1 MAEFNKKQTFLRL
14 NFFEGE
20 SEAESP
26 FIEVDSL
33 PENGDV
39 GEVYRITGTGELY
52 CYLTESKFSH
62 FDSVPTIA
70 SQGEAYETI
79 GQLTGYDKCHILFTA
94 KLEHRLEEFSC
105 IVYTNSD
112 YEPYSGRIS
121 SMQGTSDYGTGY
133 SGMSCN
139 ASQLCAGELYFS
151 ELVSNAGLSYVYDG
165 VGGDVADTII
175 ITSITPLGQE
185 LFDFSTGG
193 KVNITEGKVIK

>member
-52 CYLTESKFSH
+52 CYLTESKFSP

-70 SQGEAYETI
+70 SQGEAYEAI
-79 GQLTGYDKCHILFTA
+79 GRLTGEDTCHKLFTA
-94 KLEHRLEEFSC
+94 KLEHSGEEFSC
-105 IVYTNSD
+105 IVYTNSYD
-112 YEPYSGRIS
+112 EPYSGYIS
-121 SMQGTSDYGTGY
+121 SMQGTGDYGYGY
-133 SGMSCN
+133 DNMHCT
-139 ASQLCAGELYFS
+139 ATQLADGGLMFS
-151 ELVSNAGLSYVYDG
+151 ELVSNADLSYVYDG
-165 VGGDVADTII
+165 GGYDATDTII